1 MVKFIPGLIA
11 AIVGFLTIKLSAW
24 ALSLTAEFLIFV
36 AIYIVVT
43 FIIDA
48 ALKRYG
54 SLELKK
60 YLCYL
65 LVLSLQNLTL
75 ISVLYLC

>member
-43 FIIDA
+43 VIIDA

-54 SLELKK
+54 SL
-60 YLCYL
+60 
-65 LVLSLQNLTL
+65 
-75 ISVLYLC
+75 